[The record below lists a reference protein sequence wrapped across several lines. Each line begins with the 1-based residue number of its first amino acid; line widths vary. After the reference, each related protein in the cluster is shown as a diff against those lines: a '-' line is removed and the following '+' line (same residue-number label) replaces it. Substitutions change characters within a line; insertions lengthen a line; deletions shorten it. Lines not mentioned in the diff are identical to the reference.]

1 MAFNCKN
8 KRKLDHIVQKVKK
21 SKQKNSQQMKIISKT
36 KTEKFLKLFKGK
48 KVDLIDG
55 NVFKCIKMFINKGLL
70 MFLEVLQC

>member
-1 MAFNCKN
+1 MSFNCKN

-21 SKQKNSQQMKIISKT
+21 SKRKNSQKMKIISKT

-55 NVFKCIKMFINKGLL
+55 NVFKFIKMFINKGLL
-70 MFLEVLQC
+70 MFLEVLQY

>member
-1 MAFNCKN
+1 MSFNCKN

-21 SKQKNSQQMKIISKT
+21 SKQKNSQQMKIILKT

-55 NVFKCIKMFINKGLL
+55 NVFKFIKMFINKGLL
-70 MFLEVLQC
+70 MFLEVLQY